1 MAYQKTIAERV
12 EAAGIALHSGAEVRM
27 AFAPAVANSGIVF
40 HRTDLEG
47 DAAIIPARF
56 DYVADTRLCT
66 VIANAHGTS
75 VATIEHIMAAL
86 SGLEIDNV
94 IVELSG
100 AETPVMDGS
109 AQPFVDMLRQ
119 ARPIELDA
127 PRNVVR
133 VLREVT
139 AGEGDY
145 WARLSPS
152 NEFRLSFNISFAN
165 PLLAEQSTHFH
176 KALNSFEDDIASAR
190 TFCLYEEIEGMWAA
204 GLAKGGSL
212 DNAVVVKGDQVM
224 NPEGLRYEDESVRHK
239 ALDAIGDLFTAGH
252 LIVGAYHGERAG
264 HALNNKLLRAL
275 FADPANYVIE
285 TEVMAWDAAL
295 VDAAD

>member
-1 MAYQKTIAERV
+1 LAYQKTIADRV
-12 EAAGIALHSGAEVRM
+12 EAEGIALHSGADVRM
-27 AFAPAVANSGIVF
+27 AFVPAAADSGIVF
-40 HRTDLEG
+40 LRTDLEG
-47 DAAIIPARF
+47 EAAVIPARF
-56 DYVADTRLCT
+56 DHVADTRLCT
-66 VIANAHGTS
+66 VVANRHGAT

-94 IVELSG
+94 IVEISG

-109 AQPFVDMLRQ
+109 AQPFVEMLRK
-119 ARPIELDA
+119 ARPVELDTS
-127 PRNVVR
+127 RKVVR

-152 NEFRLSFNISFAN
+152 DEFRLSFNIAFAN

-176 KALNSFEDDIASAR
+176 KAFNDFEKDIASAR

-239 ALDAIGDLFTAGH
+239 ALDAIGDLYTAGH

-285 TEVMAWDAAL
+285 DQNYAWDAAL